1 MLFITRLFELL
12 LQRFD
17 HRVQVAEP
25 VQTEQVAQ
33 NTGPDQCPEH
43 VRRADIDQNVGQH
56 GDDDVEHAPTW
67 TGRCWSSEGEDLDLF
82 DDPEEERLQG
92 REQTQEPDEWK
103 TWQDDEADLLDQ
115 PDRLVAGL
123 VLKGGLE
130 EVRDVG
136 ADGQEKHMNGPGRKA
151 TMEPFSAI
159 RIFIRQTLAF

>member
-1 MLFITRLFELL
+1 M
-12 LQRFD
+12 
-17 HRVQVAEP
+17 
-25 VQTEQVAQ
+25 
-33 NTGPDQCPEH
+33 
-43 VRRADIDQNVGQH
+43 
-56 GDDDVEHAPTW
+56 
-67 TGRCWSSEGEDLDLF
+67 F

-103 TWQDDEADLLDQ
+103 TGQDDEADLLDQ

-136 ADGQEKHMNGPGRKA
+136 ADGQEEHMNGPGRKA

-159 RIFIRQTLAF
+159 RILIIQTLAFYKWTLVYRFLLFRYVQLKTSIAEN